1 MAIGDIETSG
11 AFTVAD
17 MAAGGNV
24 EIFLEAKLGAT
35 TNSGS
40 KIFIVPDSNNLKFW
54 VGVRRGAQ
62 G

>member
-1 MAIGDIETSG
+1 MAVGDINTSG

-24 EIFLEAKLGAT
+24 EIFIEANLGAT
-35 TNSGS
+35 TNSGAH
-40 KIFIVPDSNNLKFW
+40 IFIVPDINVNKFW